1 MAALLAGALALW
13 AGLAGLAHAAPGDRA
28 TRSALIIA
36 IANYGPE
43 NIPALDGV
51 PFDVNSARSIAQ
63 AMGIPDQRITV
74 LRDAQATKDGILR
87 ALENL
92 GRTVGEGSRVLVY
105 FSGHGTRW
113 LEQGAGCKEGLLAY
127 DGKTLTNEEIAQRT
141 RRMSELADK
150 VIVMFDACHSE
161 GVTRRGATTR
171 SIAQGKLTPKF
182 FLKAGAGEDACA
194 ANNVQTRSL
203 LAAST
208 RLGALSEN
216 FVQITSSRANEVSYD
231 EPGKGG
237 MATQGVRDCLLG
249 RARDRDASG
258 AVSMAEIEQCA
269 QGFIDEKFKAEPHL
283 RHHVSV
289 TGNRNLVPVSTVRPP
304 APAPA
309 APVVVA
315 AAPPQ
320 PTPPAM
326 TVAAPPAVAPT
337 PAPLP
342 APLPA
347 PVATPAPAPAPAPVA
362 APAPVR
368 PPAPTLTPPVAAPT
382 PPAPA
387 QPVRPPQTVAIAP
400 PQTVT
405 IAPPQAVTITPPQAV
420 TIAPP
425 SPVMPAAPVAPAA
438 PAPAPSLPALAEP
451 PAPPVEPAIASLAT
465 LKEIEAQR
473 NPKRRVDVTL
483 DKTELRIGKDP
494 LNLKI
499 RSARDGYVY
508 LVLLG
513 SDRKSFYILF
523 PNGLDR
529 DNAIR
534 ANVPMTLPRP
544 DWQVVAQGPAGMDHM
559 LVVVSD
565 TPRALSALTLSPPDA
580 KAPFTFALNDLPGR
594 AALFDFFSGG
604 GVTGSSESFGAK
616 LITIKEVR

>member
-1 MAALLAGALALW
+1 MALQAAGVLALSV
-13 AGLAGLAHAAPGDRA
+13 GLAQAATGERA

-36 IANYGPE
+36 ISNYGPAE
-43 NIPALDGV
+43 IPTLAGV
-51 PFDVNSARSIAQ
+51 PFDVNSARTIAR
-63 AMGIPDQRITV
+63 AMGIPDQRVNV
-74 LRDAQATKDGILR
+74 LRDAQATKAGILQ
-87 ALENL
+87 ALEDL

-113 LEQGAGCKEGLLAY
+113 LERNGACKEGLLAY
-127 DGKTLTNEEIAQRT
+127 DGQALTNEEIAQRT

-171 SIAQGKLTPKF
+171 SIAQGDLTPKF
-182 FLKAGAGEDACA
+182 FLKAGAGENACA
-194 ANNVQTRSL
+194 ASNLQTRSL
-203 LAAST
+203 LDAST

-231 EPGKGG
+231 EPDKGG
-237 MATQGVRDCLLG
+237 MATQGVRDCLMG

-269 QGFIDEKFKAEPHL
+269 QAFIDERLKAQPQL

-304 APAPA
+304 
-309 APVVVA
+309 
-315 AAPPQ
+315 
-320 PTPPAM
+320 
-326 TVAAPPAVAPT
+326 
-337 PAPLP
+337 
-342 APLPA
+342 PA
-347 PVATPAPAPAPAPVA
+347 PVAPVVVA

-368 PPAPTLTPPVAAPT
+368 PPAPPAQAAAPVAPAAPTPTGTAT

-387 QPVRPPQTVAIAP
+387 PAPAPAPTPVATPPAPALPITPPPQTVAIAP
-400 PQTVT
+400 PTT
-405 IAPPQAVTITPPQAV
+405 
-420 TIAPP
+420 
-425 SPVMPAAPVAPAA
+425 PVAPPASLPVAA
-438 PAPAPSLPALAEP
+438 PAPTPSLPVVAEP
-451 PAPPVEPAIASLAT
+451 PAPPVEPALASLST

-473 NPKRRVDVTL
+473 NPKRRVDITM
-483 DKTELRIGKDP
+483 DKSELRIGKDP

-499 RSARDGYVY
+499 KSARDGYVY

-534 ANVPMTLPRP
+534 ANVTMNLPRP
-544 DWQVVAQGPAGMDHM
+544 DWKVVAQGPAGTDHM

-565 TPRALSALTLSPPDA
+565 TPRDLSALTLSPPDA

>member
-1 MAALLAGALALW
+1 MFSLLTRLPGLALQAVAAMALLAAPAY
-13 AGLAGLAHAAPGDRA
+13 AAPAERA

-36 IANYGPE
+36 IANYGPSH
-43 NIPALDGV
+43 ISKLPGV
-51 PFDVNSARSIAQ
+51 PFDVDSARSIAR
-63 AMGIPDQRITV
+63 AMGIPDQRISV
-74 LRDAQATKDGILR
+74 LRDAQATKAGILQ

-92 GRTVGEGSRVLVY
+92 GRTVSEGSRVLVY

-113 LEQGAGCKEGLLAY
+113 LDQGNTCKEGLMAY
-127 DGKTLTNEEIAQRT
+127 DGETLTNDEIAQRT

-161 GVTRRGATTR
+161 GVTKRGATTR
-171 SIAQGKLTPKF
+171 SIAEGKFTPKF
-182 FLKAGAGEDACA
+182 FSKTGTGEDACA
-194 ANNVQTRSL
+194 ARNVQTRSL
-203 LAAST
+203 LDAST

-231 EPGKGG
+231 EVGKGG

-249 RARDRDASG
+249 QARDRDGSG

-269 QGFIDEKFKAEPHL
+269 QAVIDDKLRSAPQL

-304 APAPA
+304 PPAPAP
-309 APVVVA
+309 PVVVA
-315 AAPPQ
+315 AAP
-320 PTPPAM
+320 TPPAAPAV
-326 TVAAPPAVAPT
+326 TSAPTPVRPPAAPVAVRPPPVAPT
-337 PAPLP
+337 PAPMP
-342 APLPA
+342 APM
-347 PVATPAPAPAPAPVA
+347 PAPAPAAVTPAPPPQQMIA
-362 APAPVR
+362 MAPPA
-368 PPAPTLTPPVAAPT
+368 PPAPTLPVT
-382 PPAPA
+382 PPAPIA
-387 QPVRPPQTVAIAP
+387 MPASPAPSSLPVNAAP
-400 PQTVT
+400 P
-405 IAPPQAVTITPPQAV
+405 A
-420 TIAPP
+420 APP
-425 SPVMPAAPVAPAA
+425 ST
-438 PAPAPSLPALAEP
+438 PALAEP
-451 PAPPVEPAIASLAT
+451 PPEPALASLAT

-473 NPKRRVDVTL
+473 NPKRRVDITL

-499 RSARDGYVY
+499 RSGRDGYVY

-534 ANVPMTLPRP
+534 ANVTMTLPRP
-544 DWQVVAQGPAGMDHM
+544 DWKVVAQGPAGTDHM

-565 TPRALSALTLSPPDA
+565 TPRDLSALTLSPPDA
-580 KAPFTFALNDLPGR
+580 RTPFTFALNDLPGR

-604 GVTGSSESFGAK
+604 GVTGASESFGAK
-616 LITIKEVR
+616 LLTIKEVR